1 MIFQYSFRKQDTRLK
16 PTSKPNFAKHNS
28 ARAMPPARIPDH
40 PGLAARQ
47 LAQVAL
53 AAVLENHAAL
63 GDWFE
68 GPTAETMTF
77 SMEERDISLA
87 RSITLVTLRHLG
99 TLRKSI
105 GRFLERGLPRKAGPL
120 EYVLLTGA
128 AQILYMDVPD
138 HAAVDLA
145 VRLSRLDRNA
155 SSFAGLVNA
164 VLRNII
170 RSRASLSVASP
181 AENTPEW
188 LFASWTHSYGL
199 AKAEAMA
206 AAHMQE
212 PTLDLTVKSDAETW
226 AQKLDGVVLPNGSVR
241 LRAHQPVPELEG
253 FAAGEFWVQ
262 DAAAS
267 LPARLLNARAG
278 ETIADLCAAPG
289 GKTAQL
295 ALAGAKVSAFDR
307 SAYRLKRVRENLARL
322 KLEAEIRAADILTLE
337 ENHPRFDAILLD
349 APCSAT
355 GTIRRHPDVAW
366 TKQPADIAALADIQR
381 QMLDKAY
388 ALLKP
393 QGRMV
398 YCVCS
403 LEDAEGPQQI
413 HAFLQRHPDMMRVK
427 ISALDLFH
435 PVTPELER
443 LITPEGDLR
452 TLPSDFAHE
461 QARLAGLDGFYAA
474 VLARAV

>member
-1 MIFQYSFRKQDTRLK
+1 M
-16 PTSKPNFAKHNS
+16 
-28 ARAMPPARIPDH
+28 
-40 PGLAARQ
+40 AARQ

-63 GDWFE
+63 GEWFE

-87 RSITLVTLRHLG
+87 RSIALVTLRHLG
-99 TLRKSI
+99 SLRKSI
-105 GRFLERGLPRKAGPL
+105 GRFLERGLPRKSGPL
-120 EYVLLTGA
+120 DYVLLTGA

-155 SSFAGLVNA
+155 AAFAGLVNA

-170 RSRASLSVASP
+170 RNRASLSTGLP
-181 AENTPEW
+181 TENTPEW
-188 LFASWTHSYGL
+188 LLSGWTQTYGAVTAEEIAS
-199 AKAEAMA
+199 AN
-206 AAHMQE
+206 MQE
-212 PTLDLTVKSDAETW
+212 PTLDLTVKSDAAGW
-226 AQKLDGVVLPNGSVR
+226 ATLLNGIVLPNGSVR
-241 LRAHQPVPELEG
+241 LREHQPIPELEG
-253 FAAGEFWVQ
+253 FASGEYWVQ

-267 LPARLLNARAG
+267 LPARLLHAKAG
-278 ETIADLCAAPG
+278 EHIADLCAAPG

-295 ALAGAKVSAFDR
+295 ALAGAKVTAFDR
-307 SAYRLKRVRENLARL
+307 SAYRLKRVSENLARL
-322 KLEAEIRAADILTLE
+322 KLSADIRAVDILTLNE
-337 ENHPRFDAILLD
+337 DHPKFDAILLD

-366 TKQPADIAALADIQR
+366 TKQPADIAALAKIQG

-393 QGRMV
+393 NGRLV

-403 LEDAEGPQQI
+403 LEDLEGPQQI
-413 HAFLQRHPDMMRVK
+413 HGFLQRHPDMTRVK
-427 ISALDLFH
+427 INISDFFPLS
-435 PVTPELER
+435 TPELER
-443 LITPEGDLR
+443 LVTPEGDLR
-452 TLPSDFAHE
+452 TLPSDLPNE

-474 VLARAV
+474 SLTRRP